1 MYSVLYIATVHFTT
15 IVTETHFWLNLVI
28 VHNHYPSAC
37 KTSSTFSP
45 CFSPLARWGQIEC
58 QNLCQIECQKKCQ
71 IECQNIRQ
79 IECQKD
85 YQNICQIECQK
96 ECQNNM
102 SGWGSLQVKWFST
115 DLWRRVAVSED
126 SSWLTSNADKGL
138 RSVSPWSPDIR
149 RRCAKGGT
157 GAVHRLSA
165 TFSTLAGES
174 HMQGAA
180 GNQSLPHTLN
190 WSKVFK
196 KFF

>member
-1 MYSVLYIATVHFTT
+1 MLHVFMHSVLYIATVHFTT
-15 IVTETHFWLNLVI
+15 IVTETHFLLNLVI

-37 KTSSTFSP
+37 RTSSTFSP
-45 CFSPLARWGQIEC
+45 CFSPLARWG
-58 QNLCQIECQKKCQ
+58 QIECQKKCQ

-85 YQNICQIECQK
+85 CQNICQIECQK

-102 SGWGSLQVKWFST
+102 SGWGSLQVTSDFQLIFEGESQCQKTPVGSLAMLT
-115 DLWRRVAVSED
+115 RVCALYHPGR
-126 SSWLTSNADKGL
+126 LTSGTALCKG
-138 RSVSPWSPDIR
+138 RNG
-149 RRCAKGGT
+149 RCAKE
-157 GAVHRLSA
+157 RSA

-174 HMQGAA
+174 HMRGAA

-190 WSKVFK
+190 WTKVFK